1 MRRESLEGLPAL
13 VVPDGLEL
21 RTFRAGDEARWAELM
36 TGAIGAWDEESTARL
51 FLGDPGVRQEGIF
64 LLATGDDCVATAT
77 DKRLPEIELGYL
89 HMVAVHP
96 TYRTR
101 GLGRCISLAALVHMR
116 ERGCRRVALDTD
128 DFRLPAI
135 RTYLGLGFA
144 PDMLEADHAER
155 WRTIFAE
162 LSAA

>member
-1 MRRESLEGLPAL
+1 MRRESLVGLPAL

-21 RTFRAGDEARWAELM
+21 RTFGAGDEARWAELM
-36 TGAIGAWDEESTARL
+36 TGAIGVWDEESTARL

-77 DKRLPEIELGYL
+77 DKRLPEIEFGYL
-89 HMVAVHP
+89 HMVAVAP
-96 TYRTR
+96 TYRRR

-116 ERGCRRVALDTD
+116 ERGCRRVMLDTD
-128 DFRLPAI
+128 DFRLTAI

-144 PDMLEADHAER
+144 PDILAADHSER